1 MRSGICWQHA
11 KTVEDFHKL
20 LPIKELIP
28 VRLQNSLF
36 LSQIAN
42 SIIGRPVGLD
52 YLTAEEEQVI
62 EDIKLKKQRVER
74 RIEGYQ
80 NQQKL
85 LIMINDRA
93 KIAAQQLNLG
103 FKDICGYDNRLS
115 MNEEQFLMWSET
127 AEGSTA
133 LKTGVLGPRTA
144 ETKAICCHNPY
155 PNQVAPEASKVT
167 DVLNYIYLRLHPLGK
182 EGRGHYR

>member
-1 MRSGICWQHA
+1 MPSNTGHSHA

-20 LPIKELIP
+20 GQKPRLPIKEGTEPSTTAKFLIL
-28 VRLQNSLF
+28 VSTSLTV
-36 LSQIAN
+36 SQA
-42 SIIGRPVGLD
+42 VQL
-52 YLTAEEEQVI
+52 
-62 EDIKLKKQRVER
+62 ER

-127 AEGSTA
+127 GEGSTA
-133 LKTGVLGPRTA
+133 LKTGVLGP
-144 ETKAICCHNPY
+144 
-155 PNQVAPEASKVT
+155 
-167 DVLNYIYLRLHPLGK
+167 
-182 EGRGHYR
+182 